1 MAILIF
7 FRPPY
12 ARRASLARGSL
23 LREDVAL
30 CNPAKGGLVRG
41 RLARGGLVRG
51 GLARSLLSGVVEF
64 VEGWAKVPQRS
75 SGNELP
81 PGDA

>member
-1 MAILIF
+1 M
-7 FRPPY
+7 
-12 ARRASLARGSL
+12 
-23 LREDVAL
+23 
-30 CNPAKGGLVRG
+30 RG

-64 VEGWAKVPQRS
+64 VEGWVQVPHRS

-81 PGDA
+81 SGDA